1 MAAETTIDRLRTSL
15 GSSRTLVTVGKAVL
29 LLGLGFFVAW
39 LILPMGD
46 RATTTD
52 GRDPA
57 AARRSGSD
65 GMWTCSMHPQIQQP
79 RPGKCPI
86 CAMDLIPVGGGP
98 GMTDLRQIE
107 ISPAARQLMNIQV
120 RPAERRFVTNQVRM
134 VGKVEFDE
142 TRLRRIAAR
151 MPGRIDRLYVDYTG
165 IEVRQGDHLV
175 YLYSPELYSAQQEL
189 IQALRS
195 RQQRGEEPG
204 RRTLP
209 GIDLVDS
216 SREKLRLLGVTDEQI
231 REIEEQEQP
240 TSHLT
245 IYAPIGGVVIEKQKQ
260 EGDYIQTGDQ
270 IYTVADLSQ
279 VWVQLDAYESDLVWL
294 RYGQEVSFTTEAYPA
309 EKFTGRIAFIS
320 PVLDDR
326 TRTVNVRVNVSN
338 PDRKLKPNMFVRG
351 IAEARIAGG
360 GRVIDAKLAGKWI
373 SPMHPEIVKEEPGN
387 CDICGM
393 PLVRAETLGYVSTE
407 DLLTEPPLVIPASA
421 VLWTGTRA
429 VIYVEVPET
438 EQPTFEGREI
448 VLGPRAGDFYLVR
461 NGLEAGEHVVTQGSF
476 KIDSALQ
483 IQARPSMM
491 TPEGG
496 GGGGHQHDHGS
507 PTSPGETPPQAS
519 TGNAQPEFYAQL
531 EKVEEAFQAVEQAV
545 EASQLQ
551 EAREGF
557 QRLHQAIAQVD
568 AELAQGQPA
577 ILWREL
583 GMLLSN
589 HAAVGMDAAELPR
602 AQSVIQEASRTM
614 DRLHEEII
622 QPHQA
627 HSQHAEHDGQVARR
641 LEVSPQFERQMAG
654 LLQHYF
660 NLQSALAGDDPAMA
674 KQVIGQLLS
683 ASEQVDDQDLS
694 PRVREA
700 WQRER
705 NNLQSILATM
715 DSQTE
720 MQEIRLT
727 FSQLSGE
734 MEAIVHRFGAG
745 SAGPVYRIHCPMAFG
760 NQGAWWLQ
768 PSDEEVRN
776 PYYGARMLKCH
787 DRLEKIASRDANL
800 TLEPVNE

>member
-1 MAAETTIDRLRTSL
+1 MGNETTINRLSTAIRTKR
-15 GSSRTLVTVGKAVL
+15 GWVTAAKAVF
-29 LLGLGFFVAW
+29 LLGIGFLLAW
-39 LILPMGD
+39 VILPGGD
-46 RATTTD
+46 RPLAPTGHPADHRTD
-52 GRDPA
+52 VN
-57 AARRSGSD
+57 

-98 GMTDLRQIE
+98 AMVDLRQIE

-120 RPAERRFVTNQVRM
+120 RPVERRYVTTQVRM

-151 MPGRIDRLYVDYTG
+151 IPGRIDRLYVDYTG

-175 YLYSPELYSAQQEL
+175 HLYSPELYSAQQEL

-195 RQQRGEEPG
+195 QRQRDEQPT

-216 SREKLRLLGVTDEQI
+216 AREKMRLLGVTDEQI
-231 REIEEQEQP
+231 REIEDQEQP

-270 IYTVADLSQ
+270 IYTLADLSQ
-279 VWVQLDAYESDLVWL
+279 VWVQLDAYESDLIWL

-326 TRTVNVRVNVSN
+326 TRTVTIRVNVAN
-338 PDRKLKPNMFVRG
+338 PELKLKPNMFVRG
-351 IAEARIAGG
+351 IAEAEIASG
-360 GRVIDAKLAGKWI
+360 GRVIDADLAGKWI
-373 SPMHPEIVKEEPGN
+373 SPMHPEIVKDQPGD

-429 VIYVEVPET
+429 IVYVEVPDT
-438 EQPTFEGREI
+438 DQPTFEGREI

-461 NGLEAGEHVVTQGSF
+461 NGLAAGEHVVTQGNF

-496 GGGGHQHDHGS
+496 GGGGHQHDHGG
-507 PTSPGETPPQAS
+507 PASPGEASPQPVVGHAP
-519 TGNAQPEFYAQL
+519 PEFYAQL
-531 EKVEEAFQAVEQAV
+531 EEVETAFQVVEQAV
-545 EASQLQ
+545 AASQLQ
-551 EAREGF
+551 EARQGF
-557 QRLHQAIAQVD
+557 QRFDEALSKVD
-568 AELAQGQPA
+568 AELAHGQPA
-577 ILWREL
+577 TLWKEL
-583 GMLLSN
+583 RMLLSN
-589 HAAVGMDAAELPR
+589 HAAIGMDAVDMQKVQAVAEQ
-602 AQSVIQEASRTM
+602 AGRTM
-614 DRLHEEII
+614 DRLHEQII
-622 QPHQA
+622 QPHLA
-627 HSQHAEHDGQVARR
+627 HAEHAEHEGKVAQR
-641 LEVSPQFERQMAG
+641 LEVPPQFSQQLAT
-654 LLQHYF
+654 LLRHYF
-660 NLQSALAGDDPAMA
+660 ALQTALAGDDLASA
-674 KQVIGQLLS
+674 KQAIDEFLS
-683 ASEQVDDQDLS
+683 ATEQVSEQELPPKVS
-694 PRVREA
+694 EA

-705 NNLQSILATM
+705 NNLQLILRKMA
-715 DSQTE
+715 DQTE
-720 MQEIRLT
+720 IQEVRLT

-734 MEAIVHRFGAG
+734 VEAIVHRFGAG
-745 SAGPVYRIHCPMAFG
+745 PAGPIYRIHCPMAFG

-768 PSDEEVRN
+768 SSDEEVRN

-787 DRLEKIASRDANL
+787 DRLEKIASRSHDL
-800 TLEPVNE
+800 TAESVNE